1 MSDDSIDVTHLANL
15 ARLNLS
21 KEEATTFQSQIS
33 AILGHI
39 KKLNELDTTDVEPTA
54 HAAPVYD
61 RVREDVAHP
70 GISQE
75 AFLKNAPDHVNGQL
89 RVPQIMENN

>member
-1 MSDDSIDVTHLANL
+1 MDVNHIANL

-21 KEEATTFQSQIS
+21 QEEAATFQPQIS
-33 AILGHI
+33 AILAHI
-39 KKLNELDTTDVEPTA
+39 QKLNELDTTNVEPTA

-61 RVREDVAHP
+61 RVREDIVRP
-70 GISQE
+70 GLGRE
-75 AFLKNAPDHVNGQL
+75 GFLRNAPDQANGQL